1 MSGGEVKLLG
11 VLTSPYKFRVEV
23 ALKLKGIP
31 YQYIE
36 EDLSK
41 KSPLLLQSNPIHNKI
56 PVLIH
61 NGKPISESLVILEYI
76 EDTWKNNNSN
86 PLLPIDPLA
95 RSTARFWIK
104 FIEETILQ
112 TAAKSVKTKDRGDI
126 ERIIGQVG
134 EQLKMLEK
142 ELVGS
147 GEDYFGG
154 ERIGLLDIVA
164 FAMAYWFD
172 VIQEAMAVEDSLKL
186 MTEDRVPELLKWM
199 RKVMA
204 VDVVVDSLPPRDKH
218 IAYVRTRRMIST

>member
-1 MSGGEVKLLG
+1 MSEEEVKLLG

-36 EDLSK
+36 EDLSN
-41 KSPLLLQSNPIHNKI
+41 KSPLLLQSNPIHKKI

-76 EDTWKNNNSN
+76 E
-86 PLLPIDPLA
+86 
-95 RSTARFWIK
+95 
-104 FIEETILQ
+104 ILQ
-112 TAAKSVKTKDRGDI
+112 TAAKSVKTKDRGEI

-134 EQLKMLEK
+134 EQVKLLEK

-147 GEDYFGG
+147 GEEYFGG

-172 VIQEAMAVEDSLKL
+172 VIQEAMAVEESLKL
-186 MTEDRVPELLKWM
+186 MTVDEKSYGYGCCCGFSSSQRQAYCLCPSSTHDFNVKDRFFSSSSSSSFFFTH
-199 RKVMA
+199 
-204 VDVVVDSLPPRDKH
+204 DSVIYH
-218 IAYVRTRRMIST
+218 IYFSS